1 MKHHRLER
9 VASVLQHEIARILSR
24 HIQDPRVRGM
34 HIVSVDVSP
43 DLHLARINYS
53 MLDQAGDPEA
63 MQKGLDSAKPVIR
76 AELKKV
82 LQLRILPELAFF
94 FDPSIRQGD
103 RLLEL
108 LRQIKPASPPE
119 SGEPEK

>member
-9 VASVLQHEIARILSR
+9 VASVLQHEIARILSQR
-24 HIQDPRVRGM
+24 IQDPRVRGM

-53 MLDQAGDPEA
+53 MLDQEADPEA

-108 LRQIKPASPPE
+108 LRQIKPATGPE
-119 SGEPEK
+119 SGEPGK

>member
-9 VASVLQHEIARILSR
+9 VASVLEHEISRILVQR
-24 HIQDPRVRGM
+24 IKDPRVQGV
-34 HIVSVDVSP
+34 HIVSIDVSP

-53 MLDQAGDPEA
+53 MLDQQADPEGV
-63 MQKGLDSAKPVIR
+63 QKGLDSAKAAIR

-82 LQLRILPELAFF
+82 LQLRVLPELAFF

-108 LRQIKPASPPE
+108 LRQIKPATVPE
-119 SGEPEK
+119 GEDPAK

>member
-9 VASVLQHEIARILSR
+9 VASVLQHEIARIISQR
-24 HIQDPRVRGM
+24 IKDPRVQGM

-53 MLDQAGDPEA
+53 MLDQEGDPEA
-63 MQKGLDSAKPVIR
+63 MQKGLDSAKSAIR

-119 SGEPEK
+119 SGEPGK